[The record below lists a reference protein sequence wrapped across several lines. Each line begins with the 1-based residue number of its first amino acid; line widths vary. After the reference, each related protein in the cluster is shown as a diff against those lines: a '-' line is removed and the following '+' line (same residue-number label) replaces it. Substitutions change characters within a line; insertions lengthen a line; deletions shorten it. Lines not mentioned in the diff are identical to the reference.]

1 MLDEAAHPRRRLALK
16 SFPAPMPRTDA
27 NETMMAASEYRL
39 RSFRTHDGLE
49 IAFRDYGPEDGGAV
63 PLLCLPGV
71 TRTARD
77 FEHLAPRHAATRRV
91 LCPDYRGRG
100 RSARAAH
107 ATDYAV
113 IAHVEDVRHLL
124 IVAGVHHVVALGTS
138 FGGLLAMGLA
148 AALPTTLS
156 GVILN
161 DVGPEFDQRGLPG
174 ILDFIARDSSPAGW
188 DDAVALLKRSFPNLP
203 ARDEAGWRRI
213 AELTWYED
221 AQGRLR
227 VEWDVRIVQPLLG
240 DHPGDLW
247 PMFRALRRLPVLAIR
262 GERSDVLSEPCFDR
276 MARELDGLIRVTVP
290 GVGHAPAL
298 DEPPAEA
305 AIDDFLA
312 RVG

>member
-1 MLDEAAHPRRRLALK
+1 VIALRGAGDATEA
-16 SFPAPMPRTDA
+16 
-27 NETMMAASEYRL
+27 YRQ

-49 IAFRDYGPEDGGAV
+49 IVFRDYGPEDGGAT

-77 FEHLAPRHAATRRV
+77 FEHLAARYASSRRV

-100 RSARAAH
+100 RSQRAGRAA
-107 ATDYAV
+107 DYAV

-124 IVAGVHHVVALGTS
+124 IVAGIHHVVALGTS

-148 AALPTTLS
+148 AALPSALTA
-156 GVILN
+156 VVLN
-161 DVGPEFDQRGLPG
+161 DVGPEFDQSGLPG
-174 ILDFIARDSSPAGW
+174 ILDFIRRDSSPASW
-188 DDAVALLKRSFPNLP
+188 EAAVALLKTSFPNLP

-213 AELTWYED
+213 AELTWRETPE
-221 AQGRLR
+221 GRLQ
-227 VEWDVRIVQPLLG
+227 VEWDVRIVEPLLG

-262 GERSDVLSEPCFDR
+262 GERSDVLSAACFER
-276 MARELDGLIRVTVP
+276 MARELPALERVTVP

-298 DEPPAEA
+298 DEPPAEQA
-305 AIDDFLA
+305 LDRFLA

>member
-1 MLDEAAHPRRRLALK
+1 MSSLD
-16 SFPAPMPRTDA
+16 
-27 NETMMAASEYRL
+27 YRE

-49 IAFRDYGPEDGGAV
+49 IAFRDYGPEDAGAI

-77 FEHLAPRHAATRRV
+77 FEDLAPRHARTRRV

-100 RSARAAH
+100 RSARAARLQ
-107 ATDYAV
+107 DYAV

-124 IVAGVHHVVALGTS
+124 VVTGVHEFVALGTS

-148 AALPTTLS
+148 AALPSALR
-156 GVILN
+156 GIVLN

-174 ILDFIARDSSPAGW
+174 ILDFIARDSSPPSW
-188 DDAVALLKRSFPNLP
+188 DEAVALLKRSFPNLP

-213 AELTWYED
+213 AELTWRAD
-221 AQGRLR
+221 ADGRLR
-227 VEWDVRIVQPLLG
+227 VEWDVRIVAPLMG

-262 GERSDVLSEPCFDR
+262 GERSDVLSAECFER
-276 MARELDGLIRVTVP
+276 MARELPALRRVMVP
-290 GVGHAPAL
+290 RVGHAPAL
-298 DEPPAEA
+298 DEPPAET
-305 AIDDFLA
+305 AIDEFLA
-312 RVG
+312 AFAA

>member
-1 MLDEAAHPRRRLALK
+1 
-16 SFPAPMPRTDA
+16 
-27 NETMMAASEYRL
+27 MADFRE
-39 RSFRTHDGLE
+39 RSFRSHDGLE
-49 IAFRDYGPEDGGAV
+49 IVFRDYGPEDGAAV

-77 FEHLAPRHAATRRV
+77 FEDVAARHAGARRV

-100 RSARAAH
+100 RSARAKH
-107 ATDYAV
+107 AQDYAV

-124 IVAGVHHVVALGTS
+124 IVAGIEHAVLLGTS

-148 AALPTTLS
+148 AALPS
-156 GVILN
+156 AVRGIVLN
-161 DVGPEFDQRGLPG
+161 DVGPEFDERGMPT
-174 ILDFIARDSSPAGW
+174 ILDFIARDSSPASW

-213 AELTWYED
+213 AELTWRAD
-221 AQGRLR
+221 ADGRLR
-227 VEWDVRIVQPLLG
+227 IEWDVRIVAPLMG

-262 GERSDVLSEPCFDR
+262 GERSDVLSAACFER
-276 MARELDGLIRVTVP
+276 MARELPGLERVVVP

-305 AIDDFLA
+305 ALDSFLA
-312 RVG
+312 RFAA